1 MRGDSMARDTKK
13 PTVKQMQ
20 ALLAEMTTTLEQQN
34 QMLRVVFAECDK
46 LNMVMVRML
55 EAQGLLHKEECPEC
69 GFKINTPLLEDI
81 ALPINCP
88 ACEYKLRDEEE

>member
-1 MRGDSMARDTKK
+1 MARETKK

-69 GFKINTPLLEDI
+69 AFKINTPLLEDI

-88 ACEYKLRDEEE
+88 ACEYKLRDDEEE